1 MLGLNHPLLDH
12 TSPVFVRWLLPLTIA
27 SPFPGLYPHLSV
39 DYLPE
44 GSSPVAMDY
53 RQVQVWIADREKS
66 SEVRLEGVNMEVLL
80 QSALGEAAAAM
91 LVIPL
96 V

>member
-1 MLGLNHPLLDH
+1 
-12 TSPVFVRWLLPLTIA
+12 
-27 SPFPGLYPHLSV
+27 
-39 DYLPE
+39 
-44 GSSPVAMDY
+44 MDY